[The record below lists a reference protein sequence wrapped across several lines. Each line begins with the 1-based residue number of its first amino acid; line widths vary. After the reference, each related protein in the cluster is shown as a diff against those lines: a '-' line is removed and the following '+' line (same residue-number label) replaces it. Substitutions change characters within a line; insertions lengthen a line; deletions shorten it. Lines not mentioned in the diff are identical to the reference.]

1 MTSGTDN
8 DTAGE
13 LEQRIR
19 AAIPLAEAMQFHIE
33 TLAPGAIRVSAPLAP
48 NINIHGTG
56 FAGSIYSLAVLTGWA
71 LCTHLLD
78 SAGVAAELVVARAEI
93 KYRAPV
99 NDRLEC
105 RTAAEAAQRERFI
118 ADVTDSGKAV
128 MALEIPVGSA
138 PSAIL
143 TATYCA
149 LSKKNEAKD
158 DSE

>member
-1 MTSGTDN
+1 MNSDTDN
-8 DTAGE
+8 GAAAE

-33 TLAPGAIRVSAPLAP
+33 SLSPGEIRVTAPLAP

-78 SAGVAAELVVARAEI
+78 SAGIAAELVVARADI

-99 NDRLEC
+99 DARLEC
-105 RTAAEAAQRERFI
+105 RTSAASAQREQFL
-118 ADVTDSGKAV
+118 ADLTDSGKAV
-128 MALEIPVGSA
+128 MALEIPVGSV

-149 LSKKNEAKD
+149 LDRKD
-158 DSE
+158 